1 MMEVTI
7 VTGTVLGAGNVGGE
21 SLVYRPRTGDFTG
34 DEHDDGDGDSDDGVS
49 DCDSS
54 DGDNDV
60 VRLT

>member
-1 MMEVTI
+1 M
-7 VTGTVLGAGNVGGE
+7 TGTVLGAGNVGGK

-34 DEHDDGDGDSDDGVS
+34 DEHDGDSDDGVS

>member
-1 MMEVTI
+1 M
-7 VTGTVLGAGNVGGE
+7 TGTVLGAGNVGGK

-34 DEHDDGDGDSDDGVS
+34 DEHDNGDGDSDDGVS